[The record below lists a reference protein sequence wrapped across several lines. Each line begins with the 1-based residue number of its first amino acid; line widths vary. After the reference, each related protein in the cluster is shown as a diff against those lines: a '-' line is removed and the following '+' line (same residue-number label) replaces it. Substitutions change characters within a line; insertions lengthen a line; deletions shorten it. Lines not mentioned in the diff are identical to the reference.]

1 MKNIVRIVTDARQL
15 WPLYVG
21 IILGAIITTAT
32 ALLSPFL
39 IAYATEMVVDM
50 TTGARAVETA
60 PWCGWPWACWW

>member
-21 IILGAIITTAT
+21 IILGAVVTTAT
-32 ALLSPFL
+32 TLLSPFL

-50 TTGARAVETA
+50 TTGARDVAIA
-60 PWCGWPWACWW
+60 PLVWLALGLW